1 MLEIIKNIDNQI
13 IIFHFFFILLPFL
26 LGWAVIL
33 TTIWTLYWKM
43 LWKGMDEDNSVIY
56 FKYKIE
62 LNKNLLKGEK

>member
-13 IIFHFFFILLPFL
+13 IIFYFFFILFPFL
-26 LGWAVIL
+26 LGWTVIL
-33 TTIWTLYWKM
+33 VGIWTFYWDWV
-43 LWKGMDEDNSVIY
+43 WKGMDENNSIIY